1 MARQR
6 RFERIYDDVEP
17 VEEYRLGGY
26 HPVLLR
32 DILHSRYKVIRKL
45 AYGQFSTVW
54 LARDLENSS
63 YVAVKILKAEAS
75 ILEGPTELSILEA
88 IRANAL
94 HCPGGQHV
102 VQILDSFNHEGPN
115 GAHLCLVFPVIGGDA
130 QAHARLLPERRYPLP
145 VSKSLSKQVTQGLQ
159 FLHGCGI
166 VHGDLQLGNIIF
178 AVSAADIDDA
188 LSQPSTTLC
197 KVKWRNGVKRDQ
209 SAPRHLYI
217 PEPIIDRSLISGQ
230 PGHKVLVA
238 ITDLGGAVWHDKA
251 PSRLPRVP
259 RALRAPELIS
269 GRSNVSDIRTEIWN
283 LACLIFEL
291 ICGEPLFC
299 LSTFGLSTKQID
311 EEHQQ
316 MVEDIVK
323 PALDQEA
330 AISEFAAYLDM
341 RTHGRLGDDVLPL
354 ARILRHSMLVEP
366 EHRKDAFELLSDP
379 WFKAI

>member
-238 ITDLGGAVWHDKA
+238 ITDLGG
-251 PSRLPRVP
+251 VP

>member
-17 VEEYRLGGY
+17 VEEYRPGGY

-32 DILHSRYKVIRKL
+32 DILNSRYEVIRKL

-54 LARDLENSS
+54 LTRDLKNSF

-94 HCPGGQHV
+94 SYPGAQHV

-115 GAHLCLVFPVIGGDA
+115 GTHLCLVFPVMGGDA
-130 QAHARLLPERRYPLP
+130 QAHARLLPERRYPLA
-145 VSKSLSKQVTQGLQ
+145 VSKTLSKQVTQGLQ
-159 FLHGCGI
+159 FLHGCDI
-166 VHGDLQLGNIIF
+166 VHGDLQPGNIVF
-178 AVSAADIDDA
+178 AVSAADIDEA
-188 LSQPSTTLC
+188 LSKPGTTPC
-197 KVKWRNGVKRDQ
+197 DVRWKNGVKSDQ
-209 SAPRHLYI
+209 SAPKHLYV
-217 PEPIIDRSLISGQ
+217 PEPIIDCSLISGQ
-230 PGHKVLVA
+230 PGHKVMVA
-238 ITDLGGAVWHDKA
+238 ITDLGGAVWHGKA
-251 PSRLPRVP
+251 TSRLPRVP

-269 GRSNVSDIRTEIWN
+269 GRSNVSDI
-283 LACLIFEL
+283 FEL
-291 ICGEPLFC
+291 VCGEPLFC

-330 AISEFAAYLDM
+330 AIFEFATYLHM

-354 ARILRHSMLVEP
+354 AKLLRHSMLVEP
-366 EHRKDAFELLSDP
+366 EHRKDALELLSDP
-379 WFKAI
+379 WFNAI

>member
-17 VEEYRLGGY
+17 VEEYRPGGY

-32 DILHSRYKVIRKL
+32 DILNSRYEVIRKL

-54 LARDLENSS
+54 LTRDLKNSF

-94 HCPGGQHV
+94 SYPGAQHV

-115 GAHLCLVFPVIGGDA
+115 GTHLCLVFPVMGGDA
-130 QAHARLLPERRYPLP
+130 QAHARLLPERRYPLA
-145 VSKSLSKQVTQGLQ
+145 VSKTLSKQVTQGLQ
-159 FLHGCGI
+159 FLHGCDI
-166 VHGDLQLGNIIF
+166 VHGGNIVF
-178 AVSAADIDDA
+178 AVSAADIDEA
-188 LSQPSTTLC
+188 LSKPGTTPC
-197 KVKWRNGVKRDQ
+197 DVRWKNGVKSDQ
-209 SAPRHLYI
+209 SAPKHLYV

-230 PGHKVLVA
+230 PGHKVMVA
-238 ITDLGGAVWHDKA
+238 ITDLGGAVWHGKA
-251 PSRLPRVP
+251 TSRLPRVP

-269 GRSNVSDIRTEIWN
+269 GRSNVSDVRTEIWN

-291 ICGEPLFC
+291 VCGEPLFC

-330 AISEFAAYLDM
+330 AIFEFATYLHM

-354 ARILRHSMLVEP
+354 AKLLRHSMLVEP
-366 EHRKDAFELLSDP
+366 EHRKDALELLSDP
-379 WFKAI
+379 WFNAI